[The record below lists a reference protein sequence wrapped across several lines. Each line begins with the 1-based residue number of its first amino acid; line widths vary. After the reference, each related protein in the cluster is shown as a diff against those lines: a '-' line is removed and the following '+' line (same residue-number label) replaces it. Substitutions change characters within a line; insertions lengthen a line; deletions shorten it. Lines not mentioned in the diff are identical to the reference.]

1 MPVQV
6 WGEGCA
12 AMLVD
17 EARIFVA
24 SGKGG
29 DGIVAFRREKYVS
42 RGGPAGGNGG
52 RGGDVI
58 LKADANLNT
67 LYYFR
72 KRVHF
77 KARAGGRGGP
87 SNKTG
92 ADAEAL
98 VVSVPMGTVVRD
110 AETDKLI
117 ADLLDPES
125 QALVARGGRG
135 GRGNSHFRSAANQAP
150 RIAEKGEPGMERWLT
165 LELKM
170 IADIALV
177 GVPNAGKSTFLS
189 VVSNAKPKIADYPF
203 TTLQPNLGAVVYDDQ
218 DLVFADI
225 PGLIEGA
232 HLGVG
237 LGHSFL
243 RHVQRT
249 RLIVHILD
257 GSADDPIA
265 DYSQINTELALYD
278 EALSERPEIVAV
290 NKMDLPE
297 VREYWGLLQEQLQ
310 ERGVMDPVAIS
321 ALTRENVT
329 ALIQR
334 VFREIARLPAPVMRV
349 AIEAPVYELGD
360 DFAVSVEAGVY
371 YVTCERIERAA
382 AMTYWDY
389 EQAVAR
395 FQKILDAL
403 GISAALEKSGVQPG
417 DTVFIGDFELEWS
430 E

>member
-1 MPVQV
+1 
-6 WGEGCA
+6 
-12 AMLVD
+12 MLVD

-92 ADAEAL
+92 ADATSL
-98 VVSVPMGTVVRD
+98 IVSVPMGTVVRD
-110 AETDKLI
+110 AETGKLI
-117 ADLLDPES
+117 ADLLNPES
-125 QALVARGGRG
+125 QVIVARGGRG
-135 GRGNSHFRSAANQAP
+135 GKGNSHFRSAANQAP

-177 GVPNAGKSTFLS
+177 GVPNAGKSTLLS

-203 TTLQPNLGAVVYDDQ
+203 TTLQPNLGAVVYDNQ

-310 ERGVMDPVAIS
+310 ERGVMDPMAIS

-334 VFREIARLPAPVMRV
+334 VFREIARLPVPVMRA
-349 AIEAPVYELGD
+349 AIEAPVYELDD

-371 YVTCERIERAA
+371 YVTGERIERAA

-395 FQKILDAL
+395 FQKILDTL
-403 GISAALEKSGVQPG
+403 GISAALEKSGVRPG

>member
-1 MPVQV
+1 
-6 WGEGCA
+6 
-12 AMLVD
+12 MLVD

-92 ADAEAL
+92 ADATSL
-98 VVSVPMGTVVRD
+98 IVSVPMGTVVRD
-110 AETDKLI
+110 AETGKLI

-125 QALVARGGRG
+125 QVIVARGGRG
-135 GRGNSHFRSAANQAP
+135 GKGNSHFRSAANQAP

-177 GVPNAGKSTFLS
+177 GVPNAGKSTLLS

-203 TTLQPNLGAVVYDDQ
+203 TTLQPNLGAVVYDNQ

-310 ERGVMDPVAIS
+310 ERGVMDPMAIS

-334 VFREIARLPAPVMRV
+334 VFREIARLPAPVMRA
-349 AIEAPVYELGD
+349 AIEAPVYELDD

-371 YVTCERIERAA
+371 YVTGERIERAA

-395 FQKILDAL
+395 FQKILDTL

>member
-1 MPVQV
+1 
-6 WGEGCA
+6 
-12 AMLVD
+12 MLVD

-278 EALSERPEIVAV
+278 DALSERPEIVAV

-334 VFREIARLPAPVMRV
+334 VFREIARLPAPVMRA
-349 AIEAPVYELGD
+349 AIEAPVYELED

-371 YVTCERIERAA
+371 YVTGERIERAA

-403 GISAALEKSGVQPG
+403 GISAALEKSGVRPG

>member
-1 MPVQV
+1 
-6 WGEGCA
+6 
-12 AMLVD
+12 MLVD

-290 NKMDLPE
+290 NKIDLPE

-334 VFREIARLPAPVMRV
+334 VLREIARLPAPVMRA

-371 YVTCERIERAA
+371 YVTGERIERAA

>member
-1 MPVQV
+1 
-6 WGEGCA
+6 
-12 AMLVD
+12 MLVD

-92 ADAEAL
+92 ADADAL

-189 VVSNAKPKIADYPF
+189 AVSNAKPKIADYPF

-290 NKMDLPE
+290 NKIDLPE

-334 VFREIARLPAPVMRV
+334 VFREIARLPAPVMRA
-349 AIEAPVYELGD
+349 AIEAPVYELED

-371 YVTCERIERAA
+371 YVTGERIERAA

>member
-1 MPVQV
+1 
-6 WGEGCA
+6 
-12 AMLVD
+12 MLVD

-92 ADAEAL
+92 ADADAL

-290 NKMDLPE
+290 NKIDLPE

-334 VFREIARLPAPVMRV
+334 VFREIARLPAPVMRA
-349 AIEAPVYELGD
+349 AIETPVYELGD

-371 YVTCERIERAA
+371 YVTGERIERAA

>member
-1 MPVQV
+1 
-6 WGEGCA
+6 
-12 AMLVD
+12 MLVD
-17 EARIFVA
+17 EAKIFVA

-29 DGIVAFRREKYVS
+29 DGIVAFRREKYVP
-42 RGGPAGGNGG
+42 RGGPAGGDGG

-77 KARAGGRGGP
+77 RAQAGGRGGS

-92 ADAEAL
+92 ADAAPL
-98 VVSVPMGTVVRD
+98 VVAVPPGTVVRD
-110 AETDKLI
+110 VASGRLI
-117 ADLLDPES
+117 ADLLTADS
-125 QALVARGGRG
+125 SSVVASGGRG
-135 GRGNSHFRSAANQAP
+135 GKGNAHFRSSANQAP
-150 RIAEKGEPGMERWLT
+150 RIAEKGEPGEERWIA

-170 IADIALV
+170 IADVALV
-177 GVPNAGKSTFLS
+177 GVPNAGKSTLLS

-203 TTLQPNLGAVVYDDQ
+203 TTLQPNLGMVIYDNK

-243 RHVQRT
+243 RHIQRT

-257 GSADDPIA
+257 GAADDPIA
-265 DYSQINTELALYD
+265 DYSQINAELALYD
-278 EALSERPEIVAV
+278 ESLVERPEIVVV
-290 NKMDLPE
+290 NKMDLPHA
-297 VREYWGLLQEQLQ
+297 REYWELLREQLQ
-310 ERGVMDPVAIS
+310 ERGVAAPLAIS

-334 VFREIARLPAPVMRV
+334 AFQEVAALPPPTMPSDSETPLYALEDAPL
-349 AIEAPVYELGD
+349 AFDI
-360 DFAVSVEAGVY
+360 SVEDGVY
-371 YVTCERIERAA
+371 YVSGRQIERAA

-389 EQAVAR
+389 EEAVAR
-395 FQKILDAL
+395 FQKILETL
-403 GISAALEKSGVQPG
+403 GIAAALEKSGIQPG
-417 DTVFIGDFELEWS
+417 DTVFIGDFELEWT

>member
-1 MPVQV
+1 
-6 WGEGCA
+6 
-12 AMLVD
+12 MLVD

-334 VFREIARLPAPVMRV
+334 VFREIARLPAPVMRA
-349 AIEAPVYELGD
+349 AIEAPVYELED

-371 YVTCERIERAA
+371 YVTGERIERAA

>member
-1 MPVQV
+1 
-6 WGEGCA
+6 
-12 AMLVD
+12 MLVD

-290 NKMDLPE
+290 NKIDLPE

-334 VFREIARLPAPVMRV
+334 VFREIARLPAPVMRA

-371 YVTCERIERAA
+371 YVTGERIERAA